1 MRLVPILGA
10 AAAVTL
16 AGCSSLPSGGAKEAQ
31 EHAAHHQAQSASKVD
46 VTNVDRRM
54 KMMHDMHQ
62 KMHAAQTPEER
73 SALMKDHMKAM
84 QDGVAMMAQMKDD
97 MSMQDAKTPS
107 MGGAMQGT
115 PHDMMVR
122 RMDMMEMMM
131 QMMMDRD
138 AVNLPAAK

>member
-1 MRLVPILGA
+1 
-10 AAAVTL
+10 
-16 AGCSSLPSGGAKEAQ
+16 
-31 EHAAHHQAQSASKVD
+31 
-46 VTNVDRRM
+46 M

-97 MSMQDAKTPS
+97 MSMQDAKMPS

>member
-1 MRLVPILGA
+1 MRFVPILA
-10 AAAVTL
+10 TAAAVAL
-16 AGCSSLPSGGAKEAQ
+16 AGCSSLPGGGAGEAQ
-31 EHAAHHQAQSASKVD
+31 EHAAQHPARSATKVD
-46 VTNVDRRM
+46 GATVERQMET
-54 KMMHDMHQ
+54 MHDMHQ
-62 KMHAAQTPEER
+62 KMHAAKTPEER

-84 QDGVAMMAQMKDD
+84 QDGMGMMARMKDD
-97 MSMQDAKTPS
+97 MPMQEAGKPS

-115 PHDMMVR
+115 HDMMMR